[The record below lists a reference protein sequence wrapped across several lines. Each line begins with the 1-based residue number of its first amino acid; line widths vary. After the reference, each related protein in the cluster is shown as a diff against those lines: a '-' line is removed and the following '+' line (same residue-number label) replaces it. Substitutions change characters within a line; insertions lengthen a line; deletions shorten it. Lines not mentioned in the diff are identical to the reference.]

1 MEKLCQKL
9 KIYGLITILGL
20 VLAQSSADPFVGNK
34 VALVIGNNAYIQ
46 EGRLYN
52 AVNDAKDVA
61 ESLRAIGFEVLE
73 YEDLNFQGM
82 VEAQAAFK
90 RRLRPGGVAFVFY
103 SGHGVEVNGQ
113 NYLIPVDMSVNAED
127 TLPLLSLSLSGLLD
141 GMKSKGSQVNILVI
155 DACRN
160 NPFESGRSGG
170 GGLAE
175 MNARDVGAV
184 GVGDIREPHG
194 TFIAYAT
201 SPGKKASDGGGR
213 NSPYSE
219 VLKEKLREGG
229 PIYQVFKEVG
239 DEVYGNTGGEQAPW
253 YSDGIRNDFYLVGGT
268 SRRVNGIVPREGY
281 LRLTSN
287 PVGAGVY
294 VNEGYIGE
302 TPIEDYVLAEG
313 SYRLRLRLEGYY
325 DFSGDFGGEDE

>member
-184 GVGDIREPHG
+184 GVGTSGSRMGRLWRMP
-194 TFIAYAT
+194 T
-201 SPGKKASDGGGR
+201 SPGEKGERWRG
-213 NSPYSE
+213 
-219 VLKEKLREGG
+219 KE
-229 PIYQVFKEVG
+229 
-239 DEVYGNTGGEQAPW
+239 
-253 YSDGIRNDFYLVGGT
+253 
-268 SRRVNGIVPREGY
+268 
-281 LRLTSN
+281 
-287 PVGAGVY
+287 
-294 VNEGYIGE
+294 
-302 TPIEDYVLAEG
+302 
-313 SYRLRLRLEGYY
+313 
-325 DFSGDFGGEDE
+325 